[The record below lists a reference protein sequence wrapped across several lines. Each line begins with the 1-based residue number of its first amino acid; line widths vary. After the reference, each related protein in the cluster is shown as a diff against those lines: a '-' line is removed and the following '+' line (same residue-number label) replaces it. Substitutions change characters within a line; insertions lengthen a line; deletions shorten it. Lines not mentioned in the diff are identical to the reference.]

1 MSTLRHV
8 LRTQLAMLDD
18 KHLYFLTTNERELK
32 NRRMEFFSLRGSDNY
47 VVQGRSLLSDA
58 KFRLRCYVQDGLLWQ
73 RHLNKSSSGFLGAK
87 RGRIGQ
93 RLIKPIE
100 SLHLAESL
108 LPARSELVSPKK
120 FRKG

>member
-1 MSTLRHV
+1 
-8 LRTQLAMLDD
+8 MLDD
-18 KHLYFLTTNERELK
+18 KQLIFDNQWVKIKNEKEILPIARK
-32 NRRMEFFSLRGSDNY
+32 RQLRCT
-47 VVQGRSLLSDA
+47 RA
-58 KFRLRCYVQDGLLWQ
+58 KFIVRRKQSSGSVASVQDGLLWQ

>member
-47 VVQGRSLLSDA
+47 VVQGRSLLS

>member
-1 MSTLRHV
+1 MELEKFFSR
-8 LRTQLAMLDD
+8 RQL
-18 KHLYFLTTNERELK
+18 HLYKDDLYCQAQSSVAT
-32 NRRMEFFSLRGSDNY
+32 
-47 VVQGRSLLSDA
+47 
-58 KFRLRCYVQDGLLWQ
+58 VQDGLLWQ